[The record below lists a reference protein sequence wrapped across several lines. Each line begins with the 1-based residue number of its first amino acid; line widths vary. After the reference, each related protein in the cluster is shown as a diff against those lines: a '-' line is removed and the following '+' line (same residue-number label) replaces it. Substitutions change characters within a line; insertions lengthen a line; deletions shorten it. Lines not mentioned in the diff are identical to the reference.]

1 MPFSTLVT
9 TAISTVL
16 ACLAPVV
23 AIADNQPPQQTGADT
38 IFFGGD
44 ILTMR
49 GEQPEYVE
57 ALVVTGEEISFVGD
71 KQTSLGYAGESTELI
86 DLKGQTLLPGFVDPH
101 SHVNGVGLQ
110 AMVAN
115 LLPPPD
121 GRAKTVEDLV
131 SLLSEAQSDPR
142 YKPFIDSTGV
152 VMGFGYDDSE
162 LDRYPLAADLD
173 KVSKDK
179 PVIII
184 HTSGHLSV
192 LNSVAMSRY
201 GITADSEDPEGGVI
215 RRKPGSKE
223 PDGVLEENAH
233 FAVLFAVMRRFDNQ
247 LQDKMLKAGQ
257 KLYAEYGYTTVQE
270 GRASQ
275 QDYNTMARA
284 AEKDELMLDVVAYA
298 DMITSSEMM
307 DSSFLSRNYRNR
319 FRIGGV
325 KLNFDGSPQGKTA
338 WLTKPYFKPPS
349 GQPVSYA
356 GYPTFSDKQA
366 NQYMATAFANNWQVL
381 THANG
386 DAAIEQFIN
395 AVELAIEKH
404 GKADRRTVLIH
415 GQTIRQDQIDR
426 LLALDI
432 FPSLYPMHT
441 FYWGDWHAESVLGH
455 PRADFISPTH
465 AVRQAGLMFS
475 THHDAPVA
483 LPSSFRVLDAT
494 VNRTTRTKKILGKDQ
509 RVDPYT
515 ALRAM
520 TTWPA
525 HQYFEDGSK
534 GSLHKGKQADLIILN
549 ANPLKVPREE
559 LVDLFVI
566 ETISRGKTIY
576 SSDQYFGR

>member
-1 MPFSTLVT
+1 MACRTLFGILISIALGFSTSVT
-9 TAISTVL
+9 
-16 ACLAPVV
+16 
-23 AIADNQPPQQTGADT
+23 ADT
-38 IFFGGD
+38 GPSDQPKADSIFFGGD
-44 ILTMR
+44 ILTMVS
-49 GEQPEYVE
+49 EEPKYAE
-57 ALVVTGEEISFVGD
+57 ALVVRGEEIAFVGD
-71 KQTSLGYAGESTELI
+71 KESSLSYADENTEFI
-86 DLKGQTLLPGFVDPH
+86 DLQGQALLPGFIDPH
-101 SHVNGVGLQ
+101 SHVYGVGLQ

-121 GRAKTVEDLV
+121 GQAKTVDDLV
-131 SLLSEAQSDPR
+131 RLLSEARSDPR
-142 YKPFIDSTGV
+142 YKPFIDSTGLI
-152 VMGFGYDDSE
+152 MGFGYDDAE

-173 KVSKDK
+173 KVSTDQ

-192 LNSVAMSRY
+192 VNSAAMTLF
-201 GITADSEDPEGGVI
+201 GINADSKDPQGGVI
-215 RRKPGSKE
+215 RRKPASME
-223 PDGVLEENAH
+223 PNGVLEENAH
-233 FAVLFAVMRRFDNQ
+233 FSVLFSVMSRFDDQ
-247 LQDKMLKAGQ
+247 LQDNMLKAGQ
-257 KLYAEYGYTTVQE
+257 QLYAKYGYTTVQE

-275 QDYNTMARA
+275 QAYDTIVRA
-284 AEKDELMLDVVAYA
+284 AEQNELMLDVVAYV
-298 DMITSSEMM
+298 DLVSSSAVMA
-307 DSSFLSRNYRNR
+307 SSFLSNDYRNR

-338 WLTKPYFKPPS
+338 WLTEPYFRPPS
-349 GQPVSYA
+349 GQPETYA
-356 GYPTFSDKQA
+356 GYPTFSDEQA
-366 NQYMATAFANNWQVL
+366 NQHIETAFENNWQVL

-395 AVELAIEKH
+395 AVAAAIEKH

-426 LLALDI
+426 LKDLDI

-441 FYWGDWHAESVLGH
+441 FYWGDWHAESVLGQ

-465 AVRQAGLMFS
+465 AARDAGLMFS

-520 TTWPA
+520 TAWPA
-525 HQYFEDGSK
+525 HQYFEEDSK
-534 GSLHKGKQADLIILN
+534 GSLKVGMQADLVILN
-549 ANPLKVPREE
+549 ANPLKIPREDLIN
-559 LVDLFVI
+559 LVVI
-566 ETISRGKTIY
+566 ETISHGETVY
-576 SSDQYFGR
+576 QQN